1 MKACAILLL
10 LSILAVSA
18 LAQGDVSRLEGTGGH
33 NKYLTPNNLDRWLFD
48 GEKGETI
55 IASVTTREFDPVL
68 DLTLKTATEPD
79 QVVVP
84 EVNDEGIESRFAI
97 RLPEKGQYSIRI
109 HAFKFK
115 GGGNYGLDVQRFRA
129 QPLAIGKPAT
139 GAFDAAGKAWFF
151 FPGVKDQ
158 FVLPEAKGTSTAWQI
173 LDLKGRGSSSW
184 SGAVRIEEAGEHTLL
199 LSGPAGNR
207 FELLLREAL
216 HHELSA
222 GPAGTGGKL
231 QQGEMDVWNFPGKP
245 GDFRLIEI
253 EKKGQLL
260 SRVVSAPSEKKTETR
275 LASPGERPELQFL
288 PVASGAGH
296 QRFAVLLGRE
306 GRYQLHVV
314 ASSPGA
320 YHLTMTDPTLP
331 LERDKEAQ
339 GTLAVGGA
347 AFYSFQAAPGQ
358 LLHASLTSQKFVPLL
373 RVFDPAGRA
382 LVAGA
387 EPDDLASR
395 LTHMALQGR
404 LYRVQVA
411 SLGDGGGGEFRLA
424 LQEETLKSIEVGGRE
439 KGSLQPDRTYFWS
452 FAGQEGKTVFISV
465 RSPTCAPT
473 LSVRNPDG
481 VILATDEN
489 SGQHTDS
496 LLLVKLPATG
506 RYTLWISSRRG
517 AGEYTLRLIDG
528 D

>member
-1 MKACAILLL
+1 MKACAILLVL
-10 LSILAVSA
+10 PILAVNA
-18 LAQGDVSRLEGTGGH
+18 FAQGEVSRLEGTGGH
-33 NKYLTPNNLDRWLFD
+33 TKYLTPNNLDRWLFD
-48 GEKGETI
+48 GEEGETI
-55 IASVTTREFDPVL
+55 IASITTREFDPVI
-68 DLTLKTATEPD
+68 DLTLKTAAEPD

-84 EVNDEGIESRFAI
+84 EVNDEGIESRFSI
-97 RLPEKGQYSIRI
+97 RLPDKGQYSIRI

-115 GGGNYGLDVQRFRA
+115 GGGNYRLDVQRFKA
-129 QPLAIGKPAT
+129 QPLAIGKAVT
-139 GAFDAAGKAWFF
+139 GAFDAAGKACFY

-158 FVLPEAKGTSTAWQI
+158 FVLPEPKGTSGPWQV
-173 LDLKGRGSSSW
+173 LDLKGRGLASW
-184 SGAVRIEEAGEHTLL
+184 SGAVRTAESGEHTLL

-207 FELLLREAL
+207 FELLLRQARQ
-216 HHELSA
+216 HDLSP
-222 GPAGTGGKL
+222 GPAATPGQL
-231 QQGEMDVWNFPGKP
+231 QQGEMDVWSFPGKP

-253 EKKGQLL
+253 EKKGQLV
-260 SRVVSAPSEKKTETR
+260 SRVVSAPLEKKPETR
-275 LASPGERPELQFL
+275 LPEPGERPEIEFL

-296 QRFAVLLGRE
+296 QRFALLLGRE
-306 GRYQLHVV
+306 GRYQLQVV
-314 ASSPGA
+314 ASSPVA
-320 YHLTMTDPTLP
+320 YNLTMTDPTLP

-339 GTLAVGGA
+339 GALAVGGA

-373 RVFDPAGRA
+373 RIYDPAGRA
-382 LVAGA
+382 LEASA

-395 LTHMALQGR
+395 LTHMALQAG

-424 LQEETLKSIEVGGRE
+424 LQEEKLKSIELGGRE

-452 FAGQEGKTVFISV
+452 FSGQEGKTVFISV
-465 RSPTCAPT
+465 RSSTCSPT

-481 VILATDEN
+481 VILATDDN
-489 SGQHTDS
+489 PGQHTDS
-496 LLLVKLPATG
+496 LLPVKLPALG